1 MSQPRIIIAGAGP
14 VGVVSALALAQHGYA
29 VTLLEADA
37 VIDDNPRAATTH
49 PSTLEMIARVGL
61 IDQFIKE
68 GLVARYFQFWDK
80 PTRTRIVQ
88 FDHELLREETPYP
101 FVVQTEQHKLARM
114 GIERLK
120 TFADVEVRFST
131 RVTGVTQDA
140 NQATV
145 TAEGPNGMETHRGDW
160 VIGADGGR
168 STVRKALDID
178 FEGFTWPENFL
189 VLTTTEDFQQL
200 LGGCCYRNYL
210 ADPDEWT
217 NLFKVAGDDGKGRW
231 RAVFPTKVEE
241 SDEQALGD
249 ESTYSRLQRVYPL
262 SRRYNVVH
270 RNLYKVH
277 QRVAATFRKGRVIL
291 AGDSAHVNNSV
302 GGLGLNSGIHD
313 AMELVDTLHEI
324 IDEESATI
332 GCSTATPA
340 GGAPVISNRSKS
352 KPSPTR
358 SALKSATPRRAK
370 PASTSCALPPKIRN
384 STRNFSCAPRSSPA
398 CARRRASTDCCHS
411 ADTGASIRTAPSRH
425 GTILFRFR
433 RKLPTSRKALA
444 N

>member
-1 MSQPRIIIAGAGP
+1 MSHPRIIIAGAGP
-14 VGVVSALALAQHGYA
+14 VGVVSALALAQRGYA
-29 VTLLEADA
+29 VTLLEADS

-80 PTRTRIVQ
+80 PTRTQIVQ
-88 FDHELLREETPYP
+88 FDHELLRDETAYP

-120 TFADVEVRFST
+120 TFPDVEVRFST
-131 RVTGVTQDA
+131 RVIGVAQGSDS
-140 NQATV
+140 ATV
-145 TAEGPNGMETHRGDW
+145 TAEGPNGMESFRGDW

-168 STVRKALDID
+168 STVRKALEID

-262 SRRYNVVH
+262 NRRYNVVH

-277 QRVAATFRKGRVIL
+277 QRVAATFRKGRVML

-313 AMELVDTLHEI
+313 AMELVDTLREI
-324 IDEESATI
+324 IEHQADH
-332 GCSTATPA
+332 
-340 GGAPVISNRSKS
+340 
-352 KPSPTR
+352 
-358 SALKSATPRRAK
+358 ALLDRYS
-370 PASTSCALPPKIRN
+370 
-384 STRNFSCAPRSSPA
+384 
-398 CARRRASTDCCHS
+398 RRRRTSNIESVQEQTIANKKRLEEREPKARQARFDELRATAEDPKSHREFLLRTSLIASM
-411 ADTGASIRTAPSRH
+411 
-425 GTILFRFR
+425 
-433 RKLPTSRKALA
+433 RKAHSID
-444 N
+444 